1 MPNIVTQLVTRE
13 LARELDSAD
22 GLLFVSFGGLD
33 VQETEA
39 LRTQLAERGV
49 RLRMVRNKLA
59 QRVLAEKGIEL
70 PEGTLRGNVA
80 VAYGDAEAAIVAAKV
95 FTQPEV
101 KKAGKIT
108 VRAGVLEGNVL
119 DAADATQL
127 ADVPDRDTL
136 RAKIL
141 GCISGPAR
149 GIAASIAAVPGGLAR
164 VLQAHAD
171 AGEAQAGA

>member
-13 LARELDSAD
+13 LEREFGSAE

-33 VQETEA
+33 VQETET
-39 LRTQLAERGV
+39 LRGQLAEKGV

-59 QRVLAEKGIEL
+59 ARVLAEQGIHL

-101 KKAGKIT
+101 KKAGKVT
-108 VRAGVLEGNVL
+108 LRAGILDGEVLGAG
-119 DAADATQL
+119 DAAEL
-127 ADVPDRDTL
+127 AAVPDRETL

-149 GIAASIAAVPGGLAR
+149 GIAASLAALPGGLAR

-171 AGEAQAGA
+171 AGESQAGA